1 MNLVKKFQAAIK
13 KINGVHF
20 DKYANLTRILMRNGY
35 PTPDQIEQAD
45 DLVLDVRSCDCSDKD
60 LSDYKMDT
68 ITFDSK
74 TIFPSE
80 LDKLPEGFDIK
91 KIMENGKN
99 PGLGVKDLHKQGID
113 GSGISIAI
121 IDKLLPEHTEYRDN
135 VVRYEKIGSNEEK
148 NGTMHGAAVASIAV
162 GKTVGVAP
170 KAKLYYFAARLS
182 EGKGDK
188 RHIVSK
194 YYAKA
199 LDRIVEINKSL
210 PDNEKIVVV
219 SVSASPSE
227 SVDSELWA
235 EALKRAKDNNIFVTT
250 TDLIA
255 EYGLFDNGLKREV
268 LGNPDNPVSYS
279 KPKWWN
285 VTKAEEQ
292 QKVTLAFPMDH
303 RTTASPTG
311 DTDYTHYVSGG
322 WSWMKPFEAA
332 LYALAKQTDRTITP
346 EQFFEI
352 GLQTGTYSKKAEAVI
367 ANPVALI
374 EEVKERKR
382 IRDLQKLKLLSRDM

>member
-1 MNLVKKFQAAIK
+1 MKTLFLWPQEPFLPTSLFKHYVYIGETAAAAKNAGSDISVLDLSVSKISRKSFVDTIEISDLIFVIVEPYTALSSKKLVDSIRSVNSQK
-13 KINGVHF
+13 KIIGYGTAVTLNPKIFTQIF
-20 DKYANLTRILMRNGY
+20 DYVI
-35 PTPDQIEQAD
+35 
-45 DLVLDVRSCDCSDKD
+45 
-60 LSDYKMDT
+60 
-68 ITFDSK
+68 
-74 TIFPSE
+74 PS
-80 LDKLPEGFDIK
+80 GFYQDI
-91 KIMENGKN
+91 
-99 PGLGVKDLHKQGID
+99 
-113 GSGISIAI
+113 ISNI
-121 IDKLLPEHTEYRDN
+121 I
-135 VVRYEKIGSNEEK
+135 S
-148 NGTMHGAAVASIAV
+148 
-162 GKTVGVAP
+162 GKT
-170 KAKLYYFAARLS
+170 L
-182 EGKGDK
+182 
-188 RHIVSK
+188 K
-194 YYAKA
+194 YDNQRISLETTPVQLNWNNPLLEA
-199 LDRIVEINKSL
+199 L
-210 PDNEKIVVV
+210 P
-219 SVSASPSE
+219 VSASPSE

-250 TDLIA
+250 TGLIA

-292 QKVTLAFPMDH
+292 QKVTLAFPIDY

-322 WSWMKPFEAA
+322 WSWVKPFEAG